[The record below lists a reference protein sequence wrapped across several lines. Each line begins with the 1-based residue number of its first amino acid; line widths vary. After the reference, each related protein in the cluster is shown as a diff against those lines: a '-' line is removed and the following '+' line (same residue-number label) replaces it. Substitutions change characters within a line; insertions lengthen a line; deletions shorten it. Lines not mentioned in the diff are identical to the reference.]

1 MWNIISHVK
10 YFQSK
15 LGNYDKQTGEQSVEQ
30 RILQDIDNEGVEENN
45 AFLIDVDVIRGT
57 VFAKNKPRHGWLHAL
72 SLGILR
78 AAFAPFYWDYWRK
91 HLSFRWTAYIMLHF
105 ILQFVQA
112 VCFLLIDVD
121 KSRGSQDDVL
131 VPCLLA
137 VCLGILHTHI
147 TAIHPGGGNS
157 ANPVNEGDSKSY
169 TSTRIGNRST
179 SLEPTEETWVPSDR
193 MANRHRSKP
202 LISTNLGG
210 SNGPAHTELSDS
222 HQIPPFSAP
231 TFDLIEAA
239 PLIPEQQIFQA
250 PCYPTVDIVGV
261 NDRNIFLRQTTSGTS
276 LVPTNISV
284 GAHTIPSNSIHLL
297 SEDTA
302 SAAPLRSPLKHDL
315 GARVSSGQLALT
327 EGDEDETEE
336 SWLMQPSP
344 GNPHG
349 APLASLTEGRNFG
362 HVFSRPDGGTYPA
375 ENIPDDLVFRVK
387 SDVLRKSPL
396 CRRRLSGMST
406 KKRKLS
412 VPLPNT
418 ALISVQTANSASPVL
433 SPSGSTP
440 LLSEVTSVW
449 HDGMCNTAS
458 SFHEAQSCFVG
469 DNRETVSPI
478 TSNKDSTVTSA
489 DPVTSEVKTVVLNG
503 TEHRTDDS
511 NDWKLANGPTERD
524 LNGDSC
530 DMLKDPAVEVVDR
543 NFMSKRRRSWSVGFP
558 VETALGIPPLRFGS
572 VFSTSNYLVS
582 MLTDDSRAH
591 SLSNSNTGALLPV
604 SPRYLP
610 LWLRSI
616 PPTMPLSPTL
626 RSSHLLRFYSEDL
639 DPNRLARQ
647 SPVYRV
653 TSSSVTVSSNGSTS
667 SAVTECEKNQFRVD
681 NRLDMESFHGIG
693 AGLNANPVCVVNP
706 PLDHKPSACVSKF
719 QTDSDELQPVDAH
732 EVPHEPGMNLSKSL
746 INLSDGFDDT
756 CVPYRSSKPVTVSKQ
771 NTSMNNGSSPTS
783 PAPSRKESPYVGS
796 NEDTFTAHSRQRAKF
811 LRLFMQR
818 ASLSQNH
825 HRNSQSGPSHLPK
838 FHRLS
843 TTSQLS
849 RSTNVLNLNNAY
861 SECDLAIN
869 REVSDARNETD
880 DLSANQCEPN
890 GLPDPQ
896 PDGVRSKPAA
906 THAKHPTFA
915 SVSKKAYHL
924 PNHYWVSGGKLRVP
938 SSFSRG
944 QTASETEFDRLN
956 SDVGSDIDSS
966 SGPDDV
972 EPITPAS
979 PCAVGS
985 AVWFADANDRAQRPI
1000 NLGPDHYTSW
1010 SSIPKPRPVRRT
1022 RHPSGAVNKW
1032 LYSSRIPKPHLPP
1045 KDIGESGESGS
1056 GESGARDV
1064 WVEQDRIT
1072 DSAESLERLPQ
1083 PGNSLSNAE
1092 ENARFTHGGQA
1103 IISRIDELPDESLF
1117 AGAQPT
1123 FPGPPR
1129 APLESIRDKFTYKPS
1144 MTKTFSSQWSPRPH
1158 MCKDAINC
1166 SVWEGDKMSKFNLNM
1181 LEIGCSVIRAVERQ
1195 GISSDYIVLACLSA
1209 AVLPLLS
1216 VTFHW
1221 NHSQSL
1227 INGQNS
1233 TLEAMSIVEET
1244 QTTLSASLS
1253 ADSQLPT
1260 ILTDSLLGMHL
1271 RVLFC
1276 VASRTLTLLTLPVR
1290 WSVHLVGLTD
1300 GPVALFSAL
1309 WHVIS
1314 GRWILCL
1321 LQTPDFQGRLVVLL
1335 GVILRFNLYAV
1346 IFFVLSIAERT
1357 FQQRLLYAKYFFSL
1371 TSARRARK
1379 YRVPQFRLNKLS
1391 HVKCWLTLR
1400 SYLKKRG
1407 PQRSVEMIIAAA
1419 FYIVFVFGLALC
1431 SQLLS
1436 KKEEGVFSHLA
1447 NWDILGLT
1455 LAIMLFLHRFIILG
1469 TKITKKYRNFSVLIT
1484 EQINLYLNMEK
1495 KPHKKDELTSTFQ
1508 VLRLVESLLK
1518 EVDGPFRVCGWTVNP
1533 LVYNIFKLVL
1543 LSCFSSLLS
1552 ETLGFK
1558 LKLYKLKLNAAN
1570 W

>member
-1 MWNIISHVK
+1 
-10 YFQSK
+10 
-15 LGNYDKQTGEQSVEQ
+15 
-30 RILQDIDNEGVEENN
+30 
-45 AFLIDVDVIRGT
+45 T

-78 AAFAPFYWDYWRK
+78 AAFAPFYWEYWRK

-157 ANPVNEGDSKSY
+157 ASAVSEGDSKSY
-169 TSTRIGNRST
+169 ISTRVGNRST
-179 SLEPTEETWVPSDR
+179 SLEPAEETWVPSDR
-193 MANRHRSKP
+193 MASRHRSKP
-202 LISTNLGG
+202 LISTNVGG
-210 SNGPAHTELSDS
+210 SNIPAHTELSDS
-222 HQIPPFSAP
+222 HQTPPFSAP
-231 TFDLIEAA
+231 AFDLIESAQ
-239 PLIPEQQIFQA
+239 LVPEQPIFPA

-261 NDRNIFLRQTTSGTS
+261 NDRNIFHCPTTSGTS
-276 LVPTNISV
+276 LVPTNLSV
-284 GAHTIPSNSIHLL
+284 GAHTVPSSSIHLL

-302 SAAPLRSPLKHDL
+302 PTASLRSPLKHDL
-315 GARVSSGQLALT
+315 GAQVSSGQLALT

-336 SWLMQPSP
+336 SWPMQPLA

-349 APLASLTEGRNFG
+349 ASVASHSEERNFG
-362 HVFSRPDGGTYPA
+362 HVYPGPDGGAYPV
-375 ENIPDDLVFRVK
+375 ENIPDDLVFCVTG
-387 SDVLRKSPL
+387 DVFKKSPL
-396 CRRRLSGMST
+396 RRRRSSGTST

-440 LLSEVTSVW
+440 LLAEVNSVW
-449 HDGMCNTAS
+449 YDGMCNAAS
-458 SFHEAQSCFVG
+458 SFYETQSSFLSG
-469 DNRETVSPI
+469 HRETLSPN
-478 TSNKDSTVTSA
+478 TSNKDSPVTSA
-489 DPVTSEVKTVVLNG
+489 GGVTPEVKAVVLNG
-503 TEHRTDDS
+503 TEHRTDDA
-511 NDWKLANGPTERD
+511 NDWKFANGPTEND
-524 LNGDSC
+524 HNGDSC
-530 DMLKDPAVEVVDR
+530 DTLKDPVVEVVDR
-543 NFMSKRRRSWSVGFP
+543 NCMSKRRRSWSVGFP

-591 SLSNSNTGALLPV
+591 SLSNSNTGALLPI

-616 PPTMPLSPTL
+616 SPNMPLSPTL
-626 RSSHLLRFYSEDL
+626 KSSHLLRFYSEDL

-693 AGLNANPVCVVNP
+693 AGLNANPVCVVSP
-706 PLDHKPSACVSKF
+706 PPGHKPSACVSKF

-746 INLSDGFDDT
+746 MNLSDGFDDT
-756 CVPYRSSKPVTVSKQ
+756 CVPYRSSKSVTVSQQ
-771 NTSMNNGSSPTS
+771 NTSVNNGSSPIS
-783 PAPSRKESPYVGS
+783 SVPHRKESPYVGS

-811 LRLFMQR
+811 LRLFIQR

-843 TTSQLS
+843 TTGQLS

-861 SECDLAIN
+861 SEFDLAIN
-869 REVSDARNETD
+869 QEVSDVRNETE

-890 GLPDPQ
+890 GLPDSQ
-896 PDGVRSKPAA
+896 PDGVRSKPTT
-906 THAKHPTFA
+906 THTKHPTFA
-915 SVSKKAYHL
+915 SVSKKVYHL
-924 PNHYWVSGGKLRVP
+924 PNHYRVSGGKLRVP

-972 EPITPAS
+972 EPITTAS

-985 AVWFADANDRAQRPI
+985 AVWFADANDRSQRPI

-1032 LYSSRIPKPHLPP
+1032 LYNSRIPKPHLPP

-1092 ENARFTHGGQA
+1092 ENPRFTHGGQA

-1117 AGAQPT
+1117 TGAQST

-1129 APLESIRDKFTYKPS
+1129 APLETIRDKFTYKSS

-1158 MCKDAINC
+1158 MCKD
-1166 SVWEGDKMSKFNLNM
+1166 
-1181 LEIGCSVIRAVERQ
+1181 
-1195 GISSDYIVLACLSA
+1195 
-1209 AVLPLLS
+1209 
-1216 VTFHW
+1216 T
-1221 NHSQSL
+1221 
-1227 INGQNS
+1227 
-1233 TLEAMSIVEET
+1233 
-1244 QTTLSASLS
+1244 
-1253 ADSQLPT
+1253 
-1260 ILTDSLLGMHL
+1260 
-1271 RVLFC
+1271 
-1276 VASRTLTLLTLPVR
+1276 
-1290 WSVHLVGLTD
+1290 
-1300 GPVALFSAL
+1300 
-1309 WHVIS
+1309 
-1314 GRWILCL
+1314 
-1321 LQTPDFQGRLVVLL
+1321 
-1335 GVILRFNLYAV
+1335 
-1346 IFFVLSIAERT
+1346 
-1357 FQQRLLYAKYFFSL
+1357 
-1371 TSARRARK
+1371 
-1379 YRVPQFRLNKLS
+1379 
-1391 HVKCWLTLR
+1391 
-1400 SYLKKRG
+1400 
-1407 PQRSVEMIIAAA
+1407 
-1419 FYIVFVFGLALC
+1419 
-1431 SQLLS
+1431 
-1436 KKEEGVFSHLA
+1436 
-1447 NWDILGLT
+1447 
-1455 LAIMLFLHRFIILG
+1455 
-1469 TKITKKYRNFSVLIT
+1469 
-1484 EQINLYLNMEK
+1484 
-1495 KPHKKDELTSTFQ
+1495 
-1508 VLRLVESLLK
+1508 
-1518 EVDGPFRVCGWTVNP
+1518 
-1533 LVYNIFKLVL
+1533 
-1543 LSCFSSLLS
+1543 
-1552 ETLGFK
+1552 
-1558 LKLYKLKLNAAN
+1558 
-1570 W
+1570 